1 MQEEH
6 LSEVVGA
13 VLENAVNYARRQV
26 RITGAAGPEWTSLS
40 VEDDGAG
47 IAPELLEQALV
58 RGHRLDEAGGSG
70 LGLSIAR
77 EMVEA
82 ATAVSPWTP
91 RRSVAC
97 GCASPGAQAYRS
109 AERNG
114 ATAAFKAP
122 STGKRQPS
130 QS

>member
-58 RGHRLDEAGGSG
+58 GGHPLAEAGGSG

-77 EMVEA
+77 EMAEA
-82 ATAVSPWTP
+82 RHGRKV
-91 RRSVAC
+91 
-97 GCASPGAQAYRS
+97 GK
-109 AERNG
+109 
-114 ATAAFKAP
+114 AAGWARV
-122 STGKRQPS
+122 GENV
-130 QS
+130 

>member
-47 IAPELLEQALV
+47 IVPELLEQALV

-82 ATAVSPWTP
+82 SNGRIALEAPQLGGLRVRFTCGAGVPQRCTD
-91 RRSVAC
+91 RRDSRLH
-97 GCASPGAQAYRS
+97 GAFNRV
-109 AERNG
+109 
-114 ATAAFKAP
+114 TAAFP
-122 STGKRQPS
+122 
-130 QS
+130 

>member
-13 VLENAVNYARRQV
+13 VLENAVNYARRQG

-47 IAPELLEQALV
+47 IAPELLAQALV

-77 EMVEA
+77 EMV
-82 ATAVSPWTP
+82 ATSPG
-91 RRSVAC
+91 RIALA
-97 GCASPGAQAYRS
+97 ASPPGGLRGRFTWS
-109 AERNG
+109 ARVPQRCP
-114 ATAAFKAP
+114 A
-122 STGKRQPS
+122 RQLGIETRRVREWPYEY
-130 QS
+130 